1 MKKFTVSLLAVLLV
15 FGLLGCASAPGAG
28 APVSGVSAEEAAAA
42 AIAAQAE
49 ELGTEASQPET
60 TLPETTAPETQAPK
74 AATPEDVMAGGSYV
88 VVLGDYMNSIT
99 LYYEDGVL
107 VKIEEEFQKNSA
119 EEAESYTYEG
129 ESLANYQF
137 NFIDWANAPLQDILD
152 GMKDYGSFG
161 SYKIRAA
168 E

>member
-1 MKKFTVSLLAVLLV
+1 MKKLTVSLLAALLV

-49 ELGTEASQPET
+49 ELGTEAAQ
-60 TLPETTAPETQAPK
+60 PETTAPETQAPK
-74 AATPEDVMAGGSYV
+74 AATPDDVMAGGSYV

-107 VKIEEEFQKNSA
+107 VKIVEEFQKNSA
-119 EEAESYTYEG
+119 EEAETYTYEG
-129 ESLANYQF
+129 ESLAGYRF